1 MTNVGIANNIG
12 YLYFLWF
19 YRWTTSRNL
28 GLWGAPQLIRETM
41 RWDWPTSG
49 SCSQNSDIQPE
60 RPLRRS
66 RNTSFTTWS
75 LSLSRYPVFV
85 YKMCIVT
92 HFFSSFFLPPP
103 PSLSHRVKFK
113 VTGRKSL
120 VYIFLMEKHRK
131 FLLHTKVIWASHWGG
146 GIICELAHST
156 SAG

>member
-85 YKMCIVT
+85 YKMWIVT

-103 PSLSHRVKFK
+103 SPIGSSSRSLEGK
-113 VTGRKSL
+113 VWSISFSWRNIGSSYFTQRSFGQ
-120 VYIFLMEKHRK
+120 
-131 FLLHTKVIWASHWGG
+131 VIGG
-146 GIICELAHST
+146 GGDHLWACSQYL
-156 SAG
+156 